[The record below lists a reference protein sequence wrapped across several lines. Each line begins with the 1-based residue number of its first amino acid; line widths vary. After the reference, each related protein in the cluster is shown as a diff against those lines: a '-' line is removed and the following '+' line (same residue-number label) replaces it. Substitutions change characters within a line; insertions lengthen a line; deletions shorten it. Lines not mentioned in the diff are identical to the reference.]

1 MNSTEWRLNVNSANV
16 WSTDLEW
23 LNASCPKK
31 CKAVQE
37 TEKTKRQY
45 QQHIEQSMR
54 NRNNQPFGASFES
67 TTSQPSSAN
76 NNNSNQS
83 YRQPS
88 GTRLQFIVPGEQF
101 DLYG

>member
-1 MNSTEWRLNVNSANV
+1 MLLPQLLNPRAANQHQH
-16 WSTDLEW
+16 LH
-23 LNASCPKK
+23 
-31 CKAVQE
+31 Q
-37 TEKTKRQY
+37 QQH

-54 NRNNQPFGASFES
+54 DRVNRNNQPQFFNNSGASFES
-67 TTSQPSSAN
+67 STSQPSSAN

-101 DLYG
+101 DLYGYILFSH

>member
-1 MNSTEWRLNVNSANV
+1 MLLPQLLNPRAANQHQH
-16 WSTDLEW
+16 LH
-23 LNASCPKK
+23 
-31 CKAVQE
+31 Q
-37 TEKTKRQY
+37 QQH